1 MHRLT
6 LAASFA
12 VLSPSAVA
20 GDPEAGRGNSSAAC
34 SIRHGADGKAMVPM
48 YLKLAGQNRQYLVYA
63 MKAYKSGERKGSM
76 SGIMVAN
83 VANLSDQDLDDLA
96 AFYAGLP
103 P

>member
-6 LAASFA
+6 LAASLA
-12 VLSPSAVA
+12 VLSLSAVA
-20 GDPEAGRGNSSAAC
+20 GDPEAGREKSAAC
-34 SIRHGADGKAMVPM
+34 SICHGADGKAMVPM
-48 YLKLAGQNRQYLVYA
+48 YPKLAGQNRQYLVYA